1 MNFLAIDPSKL
12 NLNINENGD
21 NSTNSDT
28 NNESNQVNE
37 LVTTK
42 DQLITQS
49 IHSSTPKT
57 YKISRPRK
65 HDFSSDQKSSPFIIE
80 TKFND
85 LDSEITI
92 QNEKF
97 QKIAQDSKSENTLHD
112 SQSEVNMQDSKSEP
126 KRQNQTISRPLKE
139 ILGIIPNYGPDN
151 QNVFVCRFLDSS
163 HDEYVPNKQ
172 MRKRYPLQLI
182 KFYESHMIGI
192 PPNHT

>member
-1 MNFLAIDPSKL
+1 MNFPAIDPSKL
-12 NLNINENGD
+12 NLDNNENGR
-21 NSTNSDT
+21 NSTNSVA
-28 NNESNQVNE
+28 NNESRQVNE
-37 LVTTK
+37 VVTTK
-42 DQLITQS
+42 DQLITNS
-49 IHSSTPKT
+49 INSSTPKT

-80 TKFND
+80 TKLND

-92 QNEKF
+92 QNQQF
-97 QKIAQDSKSENTLHD
+97 QNITQDSKSENTLHD
-112 SQSEVNMQDSKSEP
+112 SQSEINIQDSKSEP
-126 KRQNQTISRPLKE
+126 KRHNQTISRPLKE

-151 QNVFVCRFLDSS
+151 QNVFVCRFMDSL

-192 PPNHT
+192 QPNHS